1 MHVYRVKKST
11 VSLLLSLTLGLASL
25 GIGAPSAQ
33 ARENCGPSLWKEV
46 KMLARTCIYLEK
58 SGRRCEAI
66 RVFSGR
72 SASFYLGDALY
83 RVRME
88 ESAYSDGG
96 DLDDL
101 YIERDDGCQLER
113 KNVLAFGDILAALAR

>member
-1 MHVYRVKKST
+1 MKIYSVKKST
-11 VSLLLSLTLGLASL
+11 VSLLLSITLGLASL
-25 GIGAPSAQ
+25 GVGVSSAQ
-33 ARENCGPSLWKEV
+33 ARENCGPALWKEV
-46 KMLARTCIYLEK
+46 KSLARTCVDLEK
-58 SGRRCEAI
+58 SGRGCEAI
-66 RVFSGR
+66 RIFSGR

-101 YIERDDGCQLER
+101 YIEREDGCQLER